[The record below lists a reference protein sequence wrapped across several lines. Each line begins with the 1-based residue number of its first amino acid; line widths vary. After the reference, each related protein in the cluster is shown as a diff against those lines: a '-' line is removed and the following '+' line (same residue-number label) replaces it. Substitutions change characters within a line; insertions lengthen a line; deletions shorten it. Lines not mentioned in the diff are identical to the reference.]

1 MTAFPVAPE
10 LKVEGFSNDDLSALL
25 AAIAERGGAGRFAA
39 WPHED
44 RWAMVRVGVPD
55 RITTDDPER
64 ICAEAGV
71 VGVRFDAEGF
81 AAFSRRFEPA
91 VEPTLIGRVAALV
104 APLLP
109 DLHRSHVTG
118 IHWRLEPADR
128 TRRILDLAGRFLP
141 KGRIVA
147 IRFAPPAGLRGLAL
161 VFDARRRVVRVV
173 GPAVWPR
180 SVLDGGALAG
190 LKTLGGPI
198 EIGLDVTADGLQAL
212 LHERLNKQR
221 FAALFGAGDL
231 HLEPLP
237 LAARLALKAA
247 RIV

>member
-1 MTAFPVAPE
+1 MTTFPVAPE

-25 AAIAERGGAGRFAA
+25 AAIAERGGPGRFAA
-39 WPHED
+39 WPHEG
-44 RWAMVRVGVPD
+44 RWAMARVGVPD
-55 RITTDDPER
+55 AIMADDPEGV
-64 ICAEAGV
+64 CAEAGV

-81 AAFSRRFEPA
+81 AAFSRRFDPAIEPA
-91 VEPTLIGRVAALV
+91 LIGRFAALV

-109 DLHRSHVTG
+109 DLHGGHVTG
-118 IHWRLEPADR
+118 IRWRLEPADR

-147 IRFAPPAGLRGLAL
+147 VRLAPPAGLRGLAL
-161 VFDARRRVVRVV
+161 VFDAQRHVTRVV

-180 SVLDGGALAG
+180 TVLDGGALAG
-190 LKTLGGPI
+190 LKTLGGPV
-198 EIGLDVTADGLQAL
+198 EIGLDVTAAGLQAL
-212 LHERLNKQR
+212 LHERLNKQG